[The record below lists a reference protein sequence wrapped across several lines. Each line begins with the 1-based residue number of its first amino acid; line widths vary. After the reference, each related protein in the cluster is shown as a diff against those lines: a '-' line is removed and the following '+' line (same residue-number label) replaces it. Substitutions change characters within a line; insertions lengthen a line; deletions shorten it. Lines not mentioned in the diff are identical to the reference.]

1 MSWTRLKIK
10 KGHRLSPI
18 SFSEE
23 NWRPQLAQSGNN
35 RCSAWKSEMYWTSA
49 FHAENKK
56 GRHWL
61 DPILVPNPSPI

>member
-1 MSWTRLKIK
+1 
-10 KGHRLSPI
+10 
-18 SFSEE
+18 
-23 NWRPQLAQSGNN
+23 
-35 RCSAWKSEMYWTSA
+35 MYWTSA